1 MNFYIFGSICL
12 LVVGI
17 VAFILALYLF
27 PSKERIKDDR
37 KANQNLIAGNLE
49 DSDIEL
55 SNALDNLPIYDSAT
69 KSIDNSYKTIH
80 FLCKHCKNEVL
91 VNFQFLDSS
100 VIESAN
106 FIVKCPLC
114 NKLITTVEI
123 RDGVLFLNK

>member
-1 MNFYIFGSICL
+1 MELFIFGFICL

-17 VAFILALYLF
+17 IAFILAF
-27 PSKERIKDDR
+27 KERIKDDR
-37 KANQNLIAGNLE
+37 KANQNLIVGNLE

-55 SNALDNLPIYDSAT
+55 SEALDNLQIY
-69 KSIDNSYKTIH
+69 NSSMENINTPYKTIH

-106 FIVKCPLC
+106 FTVKCPLC

-123 RDGVLFLNK
+123 KDGMVFLNK

>member
-1 MNFYIFGSICL
+1 MELFIFGFICL

-17 VAFILALYLF
+17 IAFVLAF
-27 PSKERIKDDR
+27 KERIKDDR
-37 KANQNLIAGNLE
+37 KANQNLIVGNLE

-55 SNALDNLPIYDSAT
+55 SKALDNLQIYNSST
-69 KSIDNSYKTIH
+69 ENVNTSYKTIH

-100 VIESAN
+100 VIESATN
-106 FIVKCPLC
+106 FTVKCPLC

-123 RDGVLFLNK
+123 KDGMVFLNK